1 MALLLV
7 AVVGRFSCLKTA
19 TYKRRRLY
27 TTHQV
32 SACRHMRAYTRYKHL
47 PLHTCTSCG
56 PQGSRSQGRPDFRTQ
71 GPLDEFFEAKATYH
85 EPGPRAS
92 PLFVRME
99 SGQAVF
105 CAPGGHAAKPACCR
119 LRLDVCLA
127 TVIVF
132 THYSMT

>member
-85 EPGPRAS
+85 RTGAAGLSALRSDGIGPGSLLRTGRP
-92 PLFVRME
+92 
-99 SGQAVF
+99 
-105 CAPGGHAAKPACCR
+105 CC
-119 LRLDVCLA
+119 
-127 TVIVF
+127 
-132 THYSMT
+132 